1 MPSRQEV
8 ECLQGPKNSWGPGL
22 LVLKRNR
29 TPRPASRRMAS
40 VPVVRSIFHLIF
52 HNSFV
57 ARLWPICGASS
68 QKIENGS
75 VTVLLLIWFI
85 DTIAGN
91 TSSDNQEQ
99 LPVSYLGDNEGLN
112 LFKRDTIRN
121 LSWMLSMLLVF
132 SVYVEDEKEMA
143 VRSTK
148 EFGGDRG

>member
-1 MPSRQEV
+1 
-8 ECLQGPKNSWGPGL
+8 
-22 LVLKRNR
+22 
-29 TPRPASRRMAS
+29 
-40 VPVVRSIFHLIF
+40 LIF

-57 ARLWPICGASS
+57 ARLWPVCGALS
-68 QKIENGS
+68 QKTENGS

-112 LFKRDTIRN
+112 LFKRDAIRK